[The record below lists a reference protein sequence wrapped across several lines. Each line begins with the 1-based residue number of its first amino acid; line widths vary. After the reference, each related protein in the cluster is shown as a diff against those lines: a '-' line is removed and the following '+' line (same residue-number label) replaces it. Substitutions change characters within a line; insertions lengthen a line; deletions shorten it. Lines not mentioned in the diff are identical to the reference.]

1 MICAS
6 GNPQLVILFSTH
18 CCNLF
23 SSHRKHRL
31 GLLLSHI
38 LALCQY
44 VLNPVVTEAESQFLL
59 TLCSLILEVFLV
71 LSAFAYSSNQIYP
84 YFS

>member
-1 MICAS
+1 MPLEIHNWLSFSLLIVAIS
-6 GNPQLVILFSTH
+6 FQVIGNIDWAF
-18 CCNLF
+18 F
-23 SSHRKHRL
+23 
-31 GLLLSHI
+31 
-38 LALCQY
+38 LAISWPY
-44 VLNPVVTEAESQFLL
+44 VSMFLIQVVTEADSQFLL